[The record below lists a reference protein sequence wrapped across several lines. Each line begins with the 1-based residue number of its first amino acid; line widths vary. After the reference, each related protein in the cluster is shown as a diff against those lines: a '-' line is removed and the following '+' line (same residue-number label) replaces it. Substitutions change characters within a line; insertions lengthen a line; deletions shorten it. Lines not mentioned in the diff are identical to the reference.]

1 MSCLFCN
8 IVEGKIPASKVYED
22 DSLVA
27 FEAPVSSND
36 TEFVPAR
43 REEAAI
49 APTGRLR

>member
-1 MSCLFCN
+1 MVSSVV
-8 IVEGKIPASKVYED
+8 VEHVCRLD
-22 DSLVA
+22 RFVA

-49 APTGRLR
+49 APTGRLCRNAAAR